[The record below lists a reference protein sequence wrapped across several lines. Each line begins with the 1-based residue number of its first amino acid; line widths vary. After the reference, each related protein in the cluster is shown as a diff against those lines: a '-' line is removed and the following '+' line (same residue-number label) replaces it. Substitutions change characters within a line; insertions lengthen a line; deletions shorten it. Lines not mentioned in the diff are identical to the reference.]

1 MARKQATQD
10 PAPPVKQK
18 PVDPAPSAPVAEE
31 AAEPLPVVEEPPAA
45 APEPEPAPEPGP
57 EQAPEPV
64 VPAADEL
71 PADPAEHELSPRA
84 IELLAALFAPA
95 PAPAEIEP
103 LAVYAAR
110 IEEAAQPLPVCQI
123 THPEAKDGAIHVGKY
138 AGIRLV
144 RGDVPAALLSDGS
157 TI

>member
-1 MARKQATQD
+1 MERK
-10 PAPPVKQK
+10 KK
-18 PVDPAPSAPVAEE
+18 PDA
-31 AAEPLPVVEEPPAA
+31 
-45 APEPEPAPEPGP
+45 
-57 EQAPEPV
+57 
-64 VPAADEL
+64 
-71 PADPAEHELSPRA
+71 
-84 IELLAALFAPA
+84 
-95 PAPAEIEP
+95 APAEVEP

-144 RGDVPAALLSDGS
+144 RGDTPAALLSDGT

>member
-1 MARKQATQD
+1 MAKKAPGA
-10 PAPPVKQK
+10 PAPEPVVQ
-18 PVDPAPSAPVAEE
+18 PEQEQAQAPEPAVPDAADPPVA
-31 AAEPLPVVEEPPAA
+31 P
-45 APEPEPAPEPGP
+45 PEPEPA
-57 EQAPEPV
+57 QR
-64 VPAADEL
+64 PAAV
-71 PADPAEHELSPRA
+71 
-84 IELLAALFAPA
+84 
-95 PAPAEIEP
+95 EP

-144 RGDVPAALLSDGS
+144 HGDTPAALLSDGT